1 MNGRRAVVAG
11 GGISAHPSTL
21 LATASGLHV
30 ARAQD
35 SSKATEL
42 NVRTLVQVS

>member
-1 MNGRRAVVAG
+1 MSGKRAVVAG

-21 LATASGLHV
+21 FTTASGLRV

-35 SSKATEL
+35 SSKATAL